1 MATEIKL
8 PVLGENVDSGTVVK
22 VLVSVGDTVTEDQPV
37 LDLDTEKA
45 SVEVPASASGTVK
58 EIRVKEGETV
68 KVGQV
73 LLTLEEG
80 AETKEAKP
88 KVKAEKAPGKPEA
101 EKSLE
106 KTAGEAQA
114 RAERERDNAKPQGTR
129 AASNEEQEREKPEPV
144 PPLEPIAEAKPEEK
158 RPPRRQPDEAQA
170 RAERER
176 DSAKPQGKRSAS
188 SEVVRFPKEESERL
202 REVVP
207 AAPSVRR
214 MARELGIDINEVSGT
229 GPDGHISEADVR
241 NYARSIILN
250 ATARKIDV
258 EPEAAELPE
267 FSRWGEI
274 ERQPMTGVRRKT
286 AEHLLE
292 AWISIPHVTHFD
304 SADVTELEQL
314 RAGFAKKVEEAGG
327 KLAITA
333 IVLKIAGAAL
343 KVFPQFNA
351 SFDPAREEII
361 HKKYYNIGVAVDTDR
376 GLLVPVIRDVDK
388 KNILELSVELT
399 QAAEK
404 ARNRKLTAEEMQ
416 GGTFTITNLGG
427 IGGIGFTP
435 IINAPEVA
443 ILGISRAN
451 QQPVFNDG
459 QFSPRLIL
467 PLALSFDHRV
477 IDGADAARFLR
488 WVSEALQQPFMLTL
502 EA

>member
-1 MATEIKL
+1 
-8 PVLGENVDSGTVVK
+8 
-22 VLVSVGDTVTEDQPV
+22 
-37 LDLDTEKA
+37 
-45 SVEVPASASGTVK
+45 
-58 EIRVKEGETV
+58 
-68 KVGQV
+68 
-73 LLTLEEG
+73 
-80 AETKEAKP
+80 
-88 KVKAEKAPGKPEA
+88 
-101 EKSLE
+101 
-106 KTAGEAQA
+106 
-114 RAERERDNAKPQGTR
+114 
-129 AASNEEQEREKPEPV
+129 
-144 PPLEPIAEAKPEEK
+144 
-158 RPPRRQPDEAQA
+158 
-170 RAERER
+170 
-176 DSAKPQGKRSAS
+176 
-188 SEVVRFPKEESERL
+188 
-202 REVVP
+202 
-207 AAPSVRR
+207 
-214 MARELGIDINEVSGT
+214 
-229 GPDGHISEADVR
+229 
-241 NYARSIILN
+241 
-250 ATARKIDV
+250 
-258 EPEAAELPE
+258 
-267 FSRWGEI
+267 
-274 ERQPMTGVRRKT
+274 MTGVRRKT

-314 RAGFAKKVEEAGG
+314 RAGFAKKFEEAGS
-327 KLAITA
+327 KLTITA
-333 IVLKIAGAAL
+333 ILLKIAGAAL

-376 GLLVPVIRDVDK
+376 GLLVPVIRDVDR
-388 KNILELSVELT
+388 KNILDLSVELT

-488 WVSEALQQPFMLTL
+488 WVSKALQQPFMLTL